1 MSILQYQIADT
12 KLPIPNCRYQMFDK
26 FFPRP
31 NYSIPIPRLFSET
44 LFIPILIK
52 WSHSAADAH
61 KTCFTFLDD
70 SWMILQYFHFSLE
83 HFMVIFGQ
91 VFCGVQPGCTC
102 FNLWIHGV
110 RRNLEK
116 KIEGESRNAAKRRLT
131 VSFYGKLKLMFLTS
145 NAVPVSFLYR
155 IVENRAGLKGIMGGR
170 GEPPLKTSQY
180 FIRLGKTSTLI
191 FLYNISPKSEH
202 FKSWFLPWCK
212 HAADASNT
220 ADALMLL
227 MCQCY
232 SYADAVCPILEKGS
246 FFMKIWAKY
255 EHFINKKYEQNTTKK
270 HAKYGENMSKIKV
283 FILKRSA

>member
-1 MSILQYQIADT
+1 
-12 KLPIPNCRYQMFDK
+12 MFNK

-44 LFIPILIK
+44 LFIPILRK

-202 FKSWFLPWCK
+202 FKSWFLP
-212 HAADASNT
+212 
-220 ADALMLL
+220 
-227 MCQCY
+227 
-232 SYADAVCPILEKGS
+232 
-246 FFMKIWAKY
+246 
-255 EHFINKKYEQNTTKK
+255 
-270 HAKYGENMSKIKV
+270 
-283 FILKRSA
+283 

>member
-1 MSILQYQIADT
+1 
-12 KLPIPNCRYQMFDK
+12 
-26 FFPRP
+26 
-31 NYSIPIPRLFSET
+31 
-44 LFIPILIK
+44 
-52 WSHSAADAH
+52 
-61 KTCFTFLDD
+61 
-70 SWMILQYFHFSLE
+70 MILQYFHFSLE

-180 FIRLGKTSTLI
+180 FIRLGKTTTLI
-191 FLYNISPKSEH
+191 FLAAQKVNILKVGFFIPTWGPLSCFNS
-202 FKSWFLPWCK
+202 
-212 HAADASNT
+212 
-220 ADALMLL
+220 LL
-227 MCQCY
+227 LGTRPFIQTHSDTLW
-232 SYADAVCPILEKGS
+232 SYYY
-246 FFMKIWAKY
+246 KY
-255 EHFINKKYEQNTTKK
+255 EN
-270 HAKYGENMSKIKV
+270 
-283 FILKRSA
+283 

>member
-1 MSILQYQIADT
+1 MKPFRLLKQLLSKSISLVEENQAIKAGSFFNFYEKKLSNADFTIPNCRYQIADT
-12 KLPIPNCRYQMFDK
+12 KCRFYETKLFDK

-61 KTCFTFLDD
+61 KTCFTFLDY

-202 FKSWFLPWCK
+202 FKSWFLP
-212 HAADASNT
+212 
-220 ADALMLL
+220 
-227 MCQCY
+227 
-232 SYADAVCPILEKGS
+232 
-246 FFMKIWAKY
+246 
-255 EHFINKKYEQNTTKK
+255 
-270 HAKYGENMSKIKV
+270 
-283 FILKRSA
+283 

>member
-1 MSILQYQIADT
+1 MV
-12 KLPIPNCRYQMFDK
+12 
-26 FFPRP
+26 
-31 NYSIPIPRLFSET
+31 
-44 LFIPILIK
+44 
-52 WSHSAADAH
+52 
-61 KTCFTFLDD
+61 TFCCWCSQNL
-70 SWMILQYFHFSLE
+70 FHFSGLLLDDPP
-83 HFMVIFGQ
+83 
-91 VFCGVQPGCTC
+91 VFPFLTRTFYGYIWSGLLWSTTWLHLLQSLDSWREEKSWEEDRRRIKECSQAKTDRELLREVKINVLDIECRTC
-102 FNLWIHGV
+102 FFSLQDS
-110 RRNLEK
+110 
-116 KIEGESRNAAKRRLT
+116 GESCW
-131 VSFYGKLKLMFLTS
+131 
-145 NAVPVSFLYR
+145 P
-155 IVENRAGLKGIMGGR
+155 EGIMGGR

-270 HAKYGENMSKIKV
+270 HAKYGENMSK
-283 FILKRSA
+283 LKFLF